1 MLAKRSAKKRQSRK
15 LEKRE
20 DVREGQKLMEERR
33 AAAAAAAA
41 HRPEPP
47 PPPSDV
53 ADAAA
58 RVATRAAAFHAALET
73 VGDRK
78 REARESD
85 AWDPARGYKPFDDVQ
100 DAVAALRHAK
110 TAAHEAHLERAV
122 ALLCQAKGEPP
133 ASLDRFDWTYE
144 RGVDAKNARCLSFLL
159 AALCKANVASG
170 MAEVLFVAVDCEVLH
185 TIDEKVVAKALAT
198 LEDLND
204 LGLLDEGE
212 PEILEAARRSLRP
225 AETS

>member
-1 MLAKRSAKKRQSRK
+1 MRLSAEQVRLRTSRSTIILSP
-15 LEKRE
+15 LIYT
-20 DVREGQKLMEERR
+20 L
-33 AAAAAAAA
+33 
-41 HRPEPP
+41 
-47 PPPSDV
+47 
-53 ADAAA
+53 
-58 RVATRAAAFHAALET
+58 T
-73 VGDRK
+73 
-78 REARESD
+78 
-85 AWDPARGYKPFDDVQ
+85 
-100 DAVAALRHAK
+100 
-110 TAAHEAHLERAV
+110 
-122 ALLCQAKGEPP
+122 KGEPP

-212 PEILEAARRSLRP
+212 PGILEAARRSLRP